1 MIFGTEVRIISQTY
15 SEATQLMPTITW
27 AKKSSS
33 KSTYIGTINKLK
45 ISTPFEVLVVI
56 RLKISANVGRFGRA
70 CQLLSP
76 KGVLNRQDSTGP
88 I

>member
-33 KSTYIGTINKLK
+33 KSTYIGTIKKLK

-56 RLKISANVGRFGRA
+56 RLKYPPIWADSEERSAVQAGFH
-70 CQLLSP
+70 L
-76 KGVLNRQDSTGP
+76 
-88 I
+88 